1 MKQYGTYNE
10 ALTTFKEIE
19 PIISID
25 DYYDKYIIQGNT
37 ERKSVALVFKITS
50 NNNLQELINILN
62 NKNIKT
68 TFFIDGLFLENN
80 TDLIKNLSNHE
91 LEL

>member
-1 MKQYGTYNE
+1 MKIVITGGPCAGKTTTANKIIHDYLE
-10 ALTTFKEIE
+10 AGKTVTT
-19 PIISID
+19 ISID

-62 NKNIKT
+62 NKNIK
-68 TFFIDGLFLENN
+68 NN
-80 TDLIKNLSNHE
+80 PIII
-91 LEL
+91 